1 MRDCKEIN
9 RRLGILEKDKPLSN
23 TLNNLEKELVSI
35 ETRMRVIEIAAS
47 TGDKTTDA
55 IKSTLAV
62 NGDYQALKAKAEF
75 VRGHQKSVYD
85 VVVCQ
90 SQPREFPQITPV
102 VKQKVGGW
110 LIQMCNAIKSFFTR
124 GFKSACEQ
132 KTSAVQTKSTPFLN
146 MMSRA
151 GSDHQPTPVVPGA

>member
-1 MRDCKEIN
+1 MNIENNSAEIKTLLEDQKA
-9 RRLGILEKDKPLSN
+9 LGLAKIELED
-23 TLNNLEKELVSI
+23 E
-35 ETRMRVIEIAAS
+35 
-47 TGDKTTDA
+47 
-55 IKSTLAV
+55 
-62 NGDYQALKAKAEF
+62 
-75 VRGHQKSVYD
+75 KSVYD